1 MFNSRSIYLL
11 IKRPYARA
19 CPVLRVFTQPST
31 MGLNEYVEGMM
42 KICIAMETKNL
53 VIPLIKR
60 GMISDYDNNK
70 YNLD

>member
-1 MFNSRSIYLL
+1 
-11 IKRPYARA
+11 
-19 CPVLRVFTQPST
+19 
-31 MGLNEYVEGMM
+31 M